1 MSASALRVGGRD
13 LDILVFGGDAIGS
26 LLAYRLAAAGHCVTA
41 VGRAAYARAVNQ
53 RGLLVETGRRVI
65 CSPPFRAVD
74 NVEVLHDARFD
85 LILITTRA
93 FDTAVA
99 AVQAQPFAQR
109 EATVVV
115 LQNGVGGIDV
125 AIGLLGP
132 KGLYA
137 GVTTIPV
144 DVLKPA
150 VIRVLESKGGI
161 GVAPV
166 DVAQDTA
173 PVVQLLA
180 QAGFETRA
188 YGDWQAMQWSK
199 LLLSMLANAVPAIL
213 DWSLEQILA
222 SRKLYELER
231 DALCEARAVIRK
243 LQVRLVSLP
252 GYPVPLLAYGMCLLP
267 SAVAHPIFRRVILQR
282 RGNKP
287 SPLQVDL
294 AKGSRQSEV
303 TFLNG
308 AVSRIAAQVG
318 VRAPINWTLD
328 KIIVGIARGE
338 IEWSEYR
345 GQAER
350 LIRRVRAGRVGS
362 TNW

>member
-1 MSASALRVGGRD
+1 V
-13 LDILVFGGDAIGS
+13 DILVFGGDAIGS
-26 LLAYRLAAAGHCVTA
+26 LLAYRLAAAGHRVTA

-53 RGLLVETGRRVI
+53 RGLLIETGRRVVRA
-65 CSPPFRAVD
+65 PPFRAIDDV
-74 NVEVLHDARFD
+74 NVLEDARFD
-85 LILITTRA
+85 LVLITTRA

-99 AVQAQPFAQR
+99 AVQAQPFVQR
-109 EATVVV
+109 GAAVVV

-132 KGLYA
+132 QGLYA
-137 GVTTIPV
+137 GVTTMPV

-150 VIRVLESKGGI
+150 VIRVLEAKGGI

-166 DVAQDTA
+166 DVAQDIA
-173 PVVQLLA
+173 PVVRLLA
-180 QAGFETRA
+180 QAGFEARA

-213 DWSLEQILA
+213 DWPLEQILA

-231 DALCEARAVIRK
+231 DALCEARAVVRE
-243 LQVRLVSLP
+243 LGVRLVSLP

-267 SAVAHPIFRRVILQR
+267 PGIAHPIFRRDVLRR

-294 AKGSRQSEV
+294 ARGSRQSEV

-308 AVSRIAAQVG
+308 AVSRVAAQVG

-328 KIIVGIARGE
+328 KIVVGIARGE
-338 IEWSEYR
+338 VEWAEYR
-345 GQAER
+345 GQTER
-350 LIRRVRAGRVGS
+350 LIRRARAGRVGPAD
-362 TNW
+362 W